1 MVVGNI
7 LHTMACAGMAYWKT
21 LIRISC
27 VLAIAVTSV
36 SHVVA
41 DFTSVQAG
49 SLSVSFTQTDADSP
63 SDSGS
68 CVERCHFCSV
78 VSFMVAIQASG
89 HDVVAG
95 LIPDGRLLHLSSIQ
109 LPATAPPPRAL
120 T

>member
-7 LHTMACAGMAYWKT
+7 LHTTVRASLAYWKT
-21 LIRISC
+21 LIRVVC
-27 VLAIAVTSV
+27 VLAIAVASV

-49 SLSVSFTQTDADSP
+49 PLTVSAVQADGDGP
-63 SDSGS
+63 SDTGS
-68 CVERCHFCSV
+68 VVERCHSCAV

-89 HDVVAG
+89 RDIVAG
-95 LIPDGRLLHLSSIQ
+95 LIPDGRSLHLSSFQ